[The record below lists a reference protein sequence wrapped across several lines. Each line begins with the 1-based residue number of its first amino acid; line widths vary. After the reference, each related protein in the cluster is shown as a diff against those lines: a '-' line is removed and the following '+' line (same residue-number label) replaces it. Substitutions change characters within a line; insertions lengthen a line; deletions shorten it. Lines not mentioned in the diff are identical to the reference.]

1 MSPDAKISAKPH
13 LLWPA
18 TRINGCKGACI
29 LTENFK
35 DASAFTPLPMN
46 KEEQTKLR
54 LQLCFQSLMVFHHLF
69 HNLSK

>member
-1 MSPDAKISAKPH
+1 MAA
-13 LLWPA
+13 
-18 TRINGCKGACI
+18 KGACI

-35 DASAFTPLPMN
+35 DASALTPLPMN

-54 LQLCFQSLMVFHHLF
+54 LQLSFQSLMIFHHLL